1 MVVNRIDLGTTSRK
15 GFNIL
20 TRYHELQKN
29 GGLLVNS
36 KKKCSC
42 KNRYVVKILM
52 IDVWYGLR
60 SMAEL
65 SK

>member
-1 MVVNRIDLGTTSRK
+1 MPKRVITTY
-15 GFNIL
+15 IL
-20 TRYHELQKN
+20 YLHENMKF
-29 GGLLVNS
+29 GP
-36 KKKCSC
+36 
-42 KNRYVVKILM
+42 ILM